1 MSRPTLLVATAII
14 LMFLYLPPFFYA
26 TGSVMLLTATLGFY
40 ISKTH
45 SMCAVSALKSRVKE
59 LERSRDDA
67 IDERDRT
74 RHILAAQSDD
84 TRWTINVLTSSKD
97 RAVAEAAEAR
107 RVARADATKQIAAK
121 EKELQRI

>member
-1 MSRPTLLVATAII
+1 MNRPTLPVATAII
-14 LMFLYLPPFFYA
+14 LMFLYLPPFFHA

-45 SMCAVSALKSRVKE
+45 SMRAVSTLKSRVKE
-59 LERSRDDA
+59 MERSRDDA

-97 RAVAEAAEAR
+97 RTVAEAAEAR
-107 RVARADATKQIAAK
+107 SVAKADAKKQIAAK